1 MRKLVAIGFS
11 VTLLAGATQARSQ
24 EAPEFPKPV
33 EEHEWLQ
40 QLAGEWE
47 SDVTMFM
54 PGQEPI
60 KSKGTEHVRKV
71 GGFWIVGENR
81 GDFMGQPFTGLLTL
95 GFDAEKDQYV
105 GSWVDSVSG
114 FMWRYEGQL
123 DKETNTLTLETQ
135 GPCPAGDGTVSNF
148 KEVLQLKS
156 KDHKVFT
163 SSMQAEDGTWTT
175 MMQIEYRR
183 KK

>member
-1 MRKLVAIGFS
+1 MKLLVSLGFCIA
-11 VTLLAGATQARSQ
+11 LLGGAVVGQSQ

-33 EEHEWLQ
+33 RQHEWLG

-47 SDVTMFM
+47 SDVTLHM
-54 PGQEPI
+54 PGQEPV
-60 KSKGTEHVRKV
+60 KSQGTELVRQV

-81 GDFMGQPFTGLLTL
+81 GEFMGQPFTGLLTL
-95 GFDAEKDQYV
+95 GYDADKNQFV
-105 GSWVDSVSG
+105 GSWVDSVCG
-114 FMWRYEGQL
+114 FLWKYEGQL
-123 DKETNTLTLETQ
+123 DEETNTLTLETQ

-163 SSMQAEDGTWTT
+163 SSVQAEDGTWTK
-175 MMQIEYRR
+175 MMHIEYRR